1 MANGCR
7 QARSAYQSVIY
18 SEDSSLSIDGRE
30 RVQRVE
36 LIENFFRFFY
46 NIPELIRFGGLYGM
60 IFIVFAETGLMVG
73 FFLPGDSLLV
83 TAGLFAA
90 RGDLNI
96 ATLIPSLIVAAILGD
111 STGYWIGNRAGKA
124 IYSRPDS
131 LLFRRQHLIWTHE
144 FYERHGGKTIV
155 LARFIP
161 IARTFAPVVAG
172 AAGMS
177 YSRFI
182 TFNVVGGII
191 WITSMSLTGYYLGLI
206 VPDIENRIHIVIAIV
221 IFLSL
226 LPAIVAYVRSK
237 LQARSA
243 NRPT

>member
-1 MANGCR
+1 
-7 QARSAYQSVIY
+7 
-18 SEDSSLSIDGRE
+18 
-30 RVQRVE
+30 VE
-36 LIENFFRFFY
+36 LIESFFRFFY

-60 IFIVFAETGLMVG
+60 VFIIFAETGLMVG

-96 ATLIPSLIVAAILGD
+96 TTLIPSLTVAAILGD
-111 STGYWIGNRAGKA
+111 STGYWIGKRAGTA
-124 IYSRPDS
+124 LYSRPDS
-131 LLFRRQHLIWTHE
+131 FFFRRQHLIRTHE

-177 YSRFI
+177 YTRFI

-191 WITSMSLTGYYLGLI
+191 WITSMSLTGYYLGRI
-206 VPDIENRIHIVIAIV
+206 VPNIESRIHIVIAIV

-226 LPAIVAYVRSK
+226 LPAIIGYVQSK
-237 LQARSA
+237 LRARSPRRSA
-243 NRPT
+243 